1 MLNERLKEAR
11 KQKNLTQTELAN
23 IIGVKPA
30 EVSQY
35 ESGKRTPRYNVF
47 IKMLDVLDMAADT
60 ALGRDQFVVSEDG
73 EYTAR
78 IAKQDLAIISAL
90 KDYPNLYTLLYENP
104 ERNVKVLNNNISKL
118 FPELKK

>member
-104 ERNVKVLNNNISKL
+104 ERNVKVLNNNI
-118 FPELKK
+118 